1 MENRLRNTISVD
13 LGTTYSTA
21 CCINSK
27 GNLEVLEDENGCPY
41 IPSVVSYG
49 NPILVGAAAKK
60 KIAGKPDTIYESKRI
75 MAKDFNDPVVQSLI
89 PYWPFRVVEGKQ
101 HRAGYKLT
109 VKGEETVIY
118 PEQVAADIIDY
129 FCRLAEKKTGHP
141 IDQVIVTV
149 PAFFDSNQRLA
160 TIQAVEFYQRSKC
173 VLLMDEPSAAA
184 VAFSVEND
192 LENKTLVVFDLGGG
206 TFDVSL
212 MKIKNKQY
220 NVVRLAGDSN
230 LGGST
235 FNNILYGVVIKRIR
249 EGMTDPQR
257 EFTMKEEATIHS
269 ACEQI
274 KTNLS
279 SITVQEMEV
288 ELEDEDV
295 SIKVT
300 RAEFEDM
307 IRDEIK
313 KTIKITEKCIEEAG
327 MNLSQID
334 YVAMIGGST
343 SIPLIRSMLES
354 TFPMS
359 KVARSGDVRTA
370 VARGAFV
377 RLIEYMKSE
386 ELRRNAEAG
395 GKERFVMPAP
405 ARLVHE
411 ALQRSGPGYVVV
423 EDNGFVTPDR
433 ENGYVVPDRGG
444 GFVVPDRGSGYVVP
458 EEGGVALAQNSRGG
472 YVVPEE
478 SDIALS
484 HPSSHGFVVPDIQ
497 GDDGCDAEPVGGWGP
512 EEEHYRSLKEEQYH
526 SPVTRL
532 IDPKERPLNPP
543 ALAPV
548 PSVSA
553 LSDPVSFPEP
563 APSFDRIPPFPE
575 AVSFNPAPELP
586 PKRVIS
592 IAPEATPIAPEATP
606 IAAEATP
613 VPEHPVEPVTVREKP
628 SNPPEVTAPNPI
640 LIPPLDFDE
649 EGGVVPDGFVP
660 LDVSVVGLDV
670 GIKVKGGK
678 MFVMVPRGEQLPF
691 ESKPQHF
698 SCDASHPVDIIVYQG
713 NRPFATDNQRIGS
726 TKTTVDT
733 ACGSQKGHFYLRIR
747 VDRNNIVHVDRSYD
761 KKEWTVLRDMEKS
774 LVLSEETIRKLR
786 EQAERWKA
794 LDEKFMN
801 WIDLRNQFELVLN
814 QYIECSNKSGYSQ
827 EKADEWSKWFKD
839 HRQPPKDGIVT
850 EEIMTMWANQLDTI
864 QNDVNQILSM

>member
-1 MENRLRNTISVD
+1 MEDRLRNTISVD

-257 EFTMKEEATIHS
+257 EFTMREEATIHS

-343 SIPLIRSMLES
+343 SIPLIRSMLER

-444 GFVVPDRGSGYVVP
+444 GFVVPDRGSGYVIP

-472 YVVPEE
+472 FVVPEE
-478 SDIALS
+478 GDIALS
-484 HPSSHGFVVPDIQ
+484 HPSSHGFVVPDIR

-586 PKRVIS
+586 PKRVIP
-592 IAPEATPIAPEATP
+592 IAAEATPIAP
-606 IAAEATP
+606 EATP